1 MTELQPLY
9 GYVVFKQYSFFDSHI
24 SVMFAH
30 NAIEVYIEAL
40 NKGVILEH
48 IEMRD
53 HD

>member
-1 MTELQPLY
+1 MTELPPLY

-24 SVMFAH
+24 SVIFAN

-40 NKGVILEH
+40 DKGIVLEH
-48 IEMRD
+48 IDMRD